1 MVLITGTLQHTL
13 QSTRVGGVL
22 LLILDAFDV
31 LAPTSQGWEGV
42 RWLKAR
48 VIKEP

>member
-42 RWLKAR
+42 RRLKAR